1 MVCLNVVLFGLRI
14 VIGGGSWE
22 HGGIVEG
29 RSGVGDVS
37 RFQTRNSIGDI
48 CPHNDDK
55 CGHLER
61 REPHV
66 VPPLSHRRLYIAALP
81 SPPPPRPSPATTLAS
96 ATTPTLYTSRSSQP
110 YPLTTCPPRPPH
122 PKINAKSTPCYTII
136 ITINVIKSFTIQHHR
151 APMPPARANT
161 FGPTMH
167 VPASFQQQQV
177 GHPMGA
183 GGVGGVG
190 GMHNQLMDGNRSV
203 VSSLSA
209 GRYLVF
215 APEGGRTKKGTMEG
229 TQVINFQTAYAAVSR
244 VSSLHTFTS
253 TRQVPP
259 PCSS

>member
-1 MVCLNVVLFGLRI
+1 M
-14 VIGGGSWE
+14 S
-22 HGGIVEG
+22 
-29 RSGVGDVS
+29 S
-37 RFQTRNSIGDI
+37 
-48 CPHNDDK
+48 
-55 CGHLER
+55 
-61 REPHV
+61 
-66 VPPLSHRRLYIAALP
+66 PPLSHRRLYIAALP
-81 SPPPPRPSPATTLAS
+81 SPPPILTRNHARLRHN
-96 ATTPTLYTSRSSQP
+96 TLYTSRSSQP
-110 YPLTTCPPRPPH
+110 YPLTTCPPSPSRPPH
-122 PKINAKSTPCYTII
+122 PQLNAKSTPCYTII
-136 ITINVIKSFTIQHHR
+136 TTINVIKSFTIQHHR

-215 APEGGRTKKGTMEG
+215 APEGGGTKKGTKEG

-244 VSSLHTFTS
+244 VSSLHTFTPLAKYLLHDQANTS
-253 TRQVPP
+253 
-259 PCSS
+259 